1 MACVKHPPTRENVGM
16 VAHFQQIS
24 DPFQLNDLP
33 CMVKTIAGS
42 ISKKCSIWFPML
54 IDSFYL
60 FSNPPQRTAP
70 QNWYVHFRAGKW
82 CCCMAPLRTWIAT
95 ATSNLANNGA
105 TFLVPQKPD
114 EKISSPLLRWNSA
127 EQHLML
133 ITNPVKKDNT
143 QCWIVSFSV
152 AWK

>member
-1 MACVKHPPTRENVGM
+1 MRKTPSHSRKCGHGGSFPADLRSIPTQRFAMHGQNYRWL
-16 VAHFQQIS
+16 HI
-24 DPFQLNDLP
+24 
-33 CMVKTIAGS
+33 
-42 ISKKCSIWFPML
+42 KKCSIWFPML

-105 TFLVPQKPD
+105 TFLVPQKHD

-133 ITNPVKKDNT
+133 ITNPVKKENT